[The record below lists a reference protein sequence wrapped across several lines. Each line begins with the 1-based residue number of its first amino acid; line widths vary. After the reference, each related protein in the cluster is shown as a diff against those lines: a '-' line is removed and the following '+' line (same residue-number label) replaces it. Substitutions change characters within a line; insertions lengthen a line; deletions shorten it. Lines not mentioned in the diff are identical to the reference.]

1 MTITKPNAR
10 DVADLAQRL
19 GYRSALPDAE
29 QYASLI
35 SELLDAYDTVETI
48 AARTPTEQRS
58 VDFRVPGP
66 DEDPD
71 NAWRVK
77 TSIRTSAT
85 GKLAG
90 RTVAV
95 KDSIMVAGLPMGNGS
110 GLLDGFIAPA
120 DATVVA
126 RVLDA
131 GGEVTGT
138 TNCEYLCLSG
148 GSHTGHGGET
158 HNPHRHGYAAGG
170 SSSGSAVVLAKGEAD
185 LALGADQAGSI
196 RAPASFC
203 GVVGLK
209 PTYGL
214 VPYTGVAPIE
224 PFIDHVGPM
233 STTVADNALL
243 LSVIAGA
250 DGYDSRQKR
259 PPVADYLG
267 ALDGGL
273 RGLRIGV
280 LNEGFGQSGG
290 ESDVDTTVRNA
301 AADLAKLGAEVV
313 DVSVAM
319 HSIAPAFWTPIGMQG
334 LTRTVLCGQGFGIGR
349 DDWYPTSLMDHLH
362 AQRDRLDELPAN
374 IKMFT
379 MAAEYVRERYGQSY
393 YGRAING
400 VRTLRAAYDAA
411 LDRVDVLLMPTTP
424 HKAQPLPGA
433 DATVAEVC
441 ARATEMFTNTCP
453 FDVTHHPALSVPCGF
468 SDGLPVGL
476 MLVGRHFDESTLYR
490 AAHAYERRDG

>member
-1 MTITKPNAR
+1 MARTRQIRRSADITVDRMTITKPNAR

-58 VDFRVPGP
+58 VDFRVPEP

-77 TSIRTSAT
+77 TSIRTSAK

-148 GSHTGHGGET
+148 GSHTGHGGAT
-158 HNPHRHGYAAGG
+158 RNPHRHGYAAGG

-250 DGYDSRQKR
+250 DGYDGRQQR

-280 LNEGFGQSGG
+280 LVEGFGQPGVSPMW
-290 ESDVDTTVRNA
+290 TVWC
-301 AADLAKLGAEVV
+301 
-313 DVSVAM
+313 AM
-319 HSIAPAFWTPIGMQG
+319 PPRTSPSWAPRSSTYPLRCIR
-334 LTRTVLCGQGFGIGR
+334 LRRHCGRPSACRG
-349 DDWYPTSLMDHLH
+349 
-362 AQRDRLDELPAN
+362 
-374 IKMFT
+374 
-379 MAAEYVRERYGQSY
+379 
-393 YGRAING
+393 
-400 VRTLRAAYDAA
+400 
-411 LDRVDVLLMPTTP
+411 
-424 HKAQPLPGA
+424 
-433 DATVAEVC
+433 
-441 ARATEMFTNTCP
+441 
-453 FDVTHHPALSVPCGF
+453 
-468 SDGLPVGL
+468 
-476 MLVGRHFDESTLYR
+476 
-490 AAHAYERRDG
+490 